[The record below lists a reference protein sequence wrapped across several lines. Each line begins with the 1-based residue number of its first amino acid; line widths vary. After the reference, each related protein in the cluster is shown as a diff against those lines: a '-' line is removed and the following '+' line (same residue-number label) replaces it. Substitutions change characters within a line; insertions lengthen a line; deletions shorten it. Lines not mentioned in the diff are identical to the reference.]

1 VRGPGEKYNLKAH
14 AGAEIKGS
22 ALKKHK
28 QPAARMVYGA
38 GVSINFELT
47 LDFLENA
54 M

>member
-1 VRGPGEKYNLKAH
+1 VRDLRKKYDLKAH
-14 AGAEIKGS
+14 AGAKIKGS
-22 ALKKHK
+22 ALKNHK
-28 QPAARMVYGA
+28 QSAVRMVYGA